1 MVEII
6 KMTEEHISGVALL
19 EKECFGECAWSE
31 NSLRES
37 LQTDGA
43 SFFVALCDGEIA
55 GYVGMNTVLDE
66 GYITNV
72 AVSGNFRRK
81 GIADG
86 LIARLDECMAQKE
99 LSFISLEVRVSN
111 APAISLYEK
120 NGYKNLGVRKNFY
133 RLPTEDAYIMTKPK
147 HSNLNALA

>member
-1 MVEII
+1 MIEIVQ
-6 KMTEEHISGVALL
+6 MTDEHIPSIAQL

-43 SFFVALCDGEIA
+43 SFFVALCDGKIA
-55 GYVGMNTVLDE
+55 GYVGMNIVLDE

-86 LIARLDECMAQKE
+86 LIARLDECMEQKK

-111 APAISLYEK
+111 SPAICLYEK

-133 RLPTEDAYIMTKPK
+133 RLPTEDAYIMTKY
-147 HSNLNALA
+147 SNLNALA

>member
-1 MVEII
+1 MIEII
-6 KMTEEHISGVALL
+6 KMTDEHIPCVAML

-31 NSLRES
+31 NSLKES

-43 SFFVALCDGEIA
+43 CFFVALCDKKIA

-72 AVSGNFRRK
+72 AVAGSFRRK
-81 GIADG
+81 GIADS
-86 LIARLDECMAQKE
+86 LIARLDECMESKN

-120 NGYKNLGVRKNFY
+120 NGYKNLGKRKNFY
-133 RLPTEDAYIMTKPK
+133 RLPTEDAYIMTKERGI
-147 HSNLNALA
+147 